1 MVVNTSKFQQAIETV
16 EALSIDE
23 QATLLEILH
32 KRLSQQQHEQLLQ
45 EAIAAEQSA
54 GDFLVEVDNFLLKI
68 APRNRSEKAESPA

>member
-23 QATLLEILH
+23 QAALLEILH

-68 APRNRSEKAESPA
+68 APRSRSEKAESPA